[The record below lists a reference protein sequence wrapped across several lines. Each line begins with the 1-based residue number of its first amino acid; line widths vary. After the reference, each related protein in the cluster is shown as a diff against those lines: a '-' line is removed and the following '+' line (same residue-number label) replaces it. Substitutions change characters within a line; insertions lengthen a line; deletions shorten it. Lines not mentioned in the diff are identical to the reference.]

1 MNTAIPL
8 IQLTLRV
15 EREAEAQ
22 RRLSIPRRDDVVDAK
37 PVRMRKQV
45 RRVERPR
52 ALRLQP
58 QCCECA

>member
-22 RRLSIPRRDDVVDAK
+22 RRAYMTDKVERAEGK
-37 PVRMRKQV
+37 PVRLPK
-45 RRVERPR
+45 P
-52 ALRLQP
+52 ALRLRRAYTPLYCQP
-58 QCCECA
+58 QC